1 MKLILLGAPGSGKG
15 TQAEKIINHY
25 PIAHIST
32 GDILREHISRKTD
45 LGQKVRLFTDAGKLV
60 PDDIIIELV
69 RDRLKKKDCEKGFL
83 LDGFPRTVNQAKSL
97 DLLLNELKMNIDSVV
112 LIDVD
117 FEKIVRRIINRRF
130 CPQCK
135 KIYSLIMNPPK
146 NDSQCDECKVNLVLR
161 DDDREEVVRKRL
173 DVYEEQTMPLID
185 FYKEKKLLISID
197 GNGNPDEIFK
207 KIIKKL
213 EIN

>member
-1 MKLILLGAPGSGKG
+1 
-15 TQAEKIINHY
+15 
-25 PIAHIST
+25 
-32 GDILREHISRKTD
+32 
-45 LGQKVRLFTDAGKLV
+45 
-60 PDDIIIELV
+60 
-69 RDRLKKKDCEKGFL
+69 
-83 LDGFPRTVNQAKSL
+83 
-97 DLLLNELKMNIDSVV
+97 
-112 LIDVD
+112 
-117 FEKIVRRIINRRF
+117 
-130 CPQCK
+130 
-135 KIYSLIMNPPK
+135 MNPPK